1 MEIKYDALWY
11 DEKGNTR
18 ISHGTIT
25 EADFQEIIERKERD
39 EWAGAEG
46 MDFDVANID
55 TFKL

>member
-1 MEIKYDALWY
+1 MEIKYDAYWKS
-11 DEKGNTR
+11 ENGGTR

-25 EADFQEIIERKERD
+25 EADLDEIIERKERE